1 MEARSGIEPLC
12 KALQAPT
19 SPLCHRAIFL
29 RTINLLL
36 TSLNYYFKK
45 RSFVKFNKIR
55 CIFIHAVK
63 INKDVDF
70 VLEDN
75 SKNTIIRIISG
86 SKIYALIILLKG
98 NDLREK
104 FTTNNEHYN
113 IINKIN
119 KNYINKSFNKIKKSN
134 RNYKINLYN
143 FKLTSTYNNLKKFLN
158 NFQIKEILSLSYF
171 VGMVCPGFNSILSSI
186 DINFSRQGLK
196 T

>member
-1 MEARSGIEPLC
+1 MKNYTIGKKKFTHKDQLNFAKISCDYNHIHVDPLTAR
-12 KALQAPT
+12 
-19 SPLCHRAIFL
+19 
-29 RTINLLL
+29 RTIHGVQIVHGINLLL

-143 FKLTSTYNNLKKFLN
+143 FKLTSTYNNLKKHS
-158 NFQIKEILSLSYF
+158 IF
-171 VGMVCPGFNSILSSI
+171 VGEFPNRNSTNVYAKFFPSV
-186 DINFSRQGLK
+186 
-196 T
+196 